1 MRTLLKITINGLAL
15 WAAAALVHGI
25 TLAEGATSTSSK
37 VLTILVIAALFGL
50 VNALVRPVAKFFGF
64 PFLVL
69 TLGLF
74 IFVINAA
81 MLALT
86 SWLAGVFGLD
96 FHVDQFWPTAVLG
109 ALVVTFVSWVL
120 GLFFDTDDDT
130 RRPAPRGYDR
140 RGPGRPGGPTMSRY

>member
-81 MLALT
+81 MLMLT
-86 SWLAGVFGLD
+86 SWIAGVLGLD
-96 FHVDQFWPTAVLG
+96 FHIDRFWPTAVVG
-109 ALVVTFVSWVL
+109 ALVVTFVSWMLNTV
-120 GLFFDTDDDT
+120 FATDDEP
-130 RRPAPRGYDR
+130 RRRARDPYDR
-140 RGPGRPGGPTMSRY
+140 QGPSGPSLSRY